1 MGGEEWQPW
10 DGDGLD
16 VSGPVIAGSG
26 PRVFVFPSSP
36 NKASFSR
43 FVVGRAREFLFASSV
58 IYIRF
63 RFGILLTGSLVAR
76 FFGRREIYEI

>member
-1 MGGEEWQPW
+1 MAAVGRRRA
-10 DGDGLD
+10 D

-43 FVVGRAREFLFASSV
+43 FVVGRAREEKFASSV
-58 IYIRF
+58 IYIYIRF

>member
-1 MGGEEWQPW
+1 MAAVGRRRA
-10 DGDGLD
+10 D

-36 NKASFSR
+36 KKQSKFFPFRCWPSSR
-43 FVVGRAREFLFASSV
+43 REIRELGY

>member
-1 MGGEEWQPW
+1 MAAVGRRRA
-10 DGDGLD
+10 D

-43 FVVGRAREFLFASSV
+43 FVVGRAREEKFASSV
-58 IYIRF
+58 IYIYGFVSRSF
-63 RFGILLTGSLVAR
+63 
-76 FFGRREIYEI
+76 